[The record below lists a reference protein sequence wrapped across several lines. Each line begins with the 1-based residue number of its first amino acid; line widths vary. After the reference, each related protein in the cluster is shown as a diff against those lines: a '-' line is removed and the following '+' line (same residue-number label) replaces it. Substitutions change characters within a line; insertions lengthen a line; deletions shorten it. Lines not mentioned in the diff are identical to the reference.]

1 MPHASHSVVRVSSC
15 AHRTPVRSC
24 AHQLGAAAAQQ
35 SLRLCALSLS
45 HSALRPPRA
54 SRSAPRIK
62 AHALAHFASCACVTR
77 CQGCVYAEGGA
88 DRTRIRR
95 HTQHAAR
102 AEGEARP
109 HTRPRLCRARSL
121 ISLRAACVTPAACSH
136 GVRAA
141 STLKRAPFRC
151 VSVVTRSLQLEQ
163 KESAAS
169 THAHACVARAHSCR
183 LVLRVSLLPHAH
195 AVSGLRLR

>member
-62 AHALAHFASCACVTR
+62 AHALAHFASCACVTQ

-88 DRTRIRR
+88 DRTRIGR
-95 HTQHAAR
+95 HTQ
-102 AEGEARP
+102 P
-109 HTRPRLCRARSL
+109 
-121 ISLRAACVTPAACSH
+121 ACGSS
-136 GVRAA
+136 RM
-141 STLKRAPFRC
+141 RAPAQ
-151 VSVVTRSLQLEQ
+151 T
-163 KESAAS
+163 
-169 THAHACVARAHSCR
+169 THVHACVARSLNSTCLRAPYPYLCFNIVSCAR
-183 LVLRVSLLPHAH
+183 FFASLHLLPCTPSTNA
-195 AVSGLRLR
+195 